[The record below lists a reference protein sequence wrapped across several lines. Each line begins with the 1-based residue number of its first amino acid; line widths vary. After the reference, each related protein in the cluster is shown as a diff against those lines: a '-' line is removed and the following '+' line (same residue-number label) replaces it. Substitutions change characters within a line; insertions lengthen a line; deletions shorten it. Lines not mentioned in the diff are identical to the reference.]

1 MEVTLTNHLLVDDWA
16 PVGSIEEIAVPTLV
30 FHGTADPLFPL
41 PHGEA
46 LRDAIPGARLVA
58 LEGGG
63 HQQPP
68 PAMWDLIIEELAAH
82 TA

>member
-1 MEVTLTNHLLVDDWA
+1 ML
-16 PVGSIEEIAVPTLV
+16 
-30 FHGTADPLFPL
+30 HGTADPLFPL

-46 LRDAIPGARLVA
+46 LRDAIPGARLVV

-68 PAMWDLIIEELAAH
+68 PELWDLVVAELAAH